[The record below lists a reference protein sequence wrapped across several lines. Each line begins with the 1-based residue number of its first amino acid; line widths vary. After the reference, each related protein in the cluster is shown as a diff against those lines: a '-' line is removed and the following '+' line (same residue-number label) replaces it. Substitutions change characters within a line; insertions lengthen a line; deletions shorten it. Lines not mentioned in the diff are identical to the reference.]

1 MVITDEELIKRGFKR
16 YNVCNTS
23 IDCRKYLFQKRYMN
37 DNGDTLYFI
46 DIYKWDWTGFPPNR
60 ILDPYTYE
68 ITTQLYRKG
77 DHEAINIGF
86 GANMTI
92 EDTETF
98 IDSLFDAGLVEPYEY
113 KEIN

>member
-23 IDCRKYLFQKRYMN
+23 VDCRKYLFQKRYMN

-46 DIYKWDWTGFPPNR
+46 DIYKWDWTGFPPDR

-68 ITTQLYRKG
+68 ITTQLYTVG
-77 DHEAINIGF
+77 GHDAVNIEF
-86 GANMTI
+86 GVEMTI
-92 EDTETF
+92 EGAEEF
-98 IDSLFDAGLVEPYEY
+98 IDKLFDIGMVEPYELAE
-113 KEIN
+113 K